1 MSSLRYR
8 LALLEGATKHRLRP
22 SMRAYVLILTAE
34 ITASQQAE
42 LDEAKRTRR
51 PVLII
56 RGVMPALPEGY
67 GVILEIENESPESN
81 VKPKFDKAG
90 MRQQGVFCG

>member
-8 LALLEGATKHRLRP
+8 LALLEGATKHRLKP
-22 SMRAYVLILTAE
+22 SVRACVLFLTAE

-56 RGVMPALPEGY
+56 RGTPLELDPALSSIVDVET
-67 GVILEIENESPESN
+67 
-81 VKPKFDKAG
+81 
-90 MRQQGVFCG
+90 QGTLKTCRPDMTDLRRSVW

>member
-8 LALLEGATKHRLRP
+8 LALLEGATKHRLKP
-22 SMRAYVLILTAE
+22 SVRACVLILTCEA
-34 ITASQQAE
+34 TPDQQAAIA
-42 LDEAKRTRR
+42 EARRTRR

-56 RGVMPALPEGY
+56 RGVMPELPPGY
-67 GVILEIENESPESN
+67 GLILDVENESPESN

-90 MRQQGVFCG
+90 MRQQGVLGG

>member
-51 PVLII
+51 PVLVI

-67 GVILEIENESPESN
+67 GVILEAGELCGGGSP
-81 VKPKFDKAG
+81 KPDVG
-90 MRQQGVFCG
+90 PLMRSSRWE